1 MPMHLTCKAG
11 GGCYLSSQAN
21 SGKQSQ
27 WRKTRRSTMATLGRV
42 STEMETLKN
51 CQPSKFC
58 DPNNYCLN
66 FRTGSM
72 SLVRVGMSNGPQFKT
87 HFCALVLLL
96 RSSSSLAVHRVT
108 YTFTTH
114 PLHAAPMVRY
124 SKLPARMLFG
134 SYNTHI
140 TYTPMMV
147 AREFVR
153 SPKARDLEFSTNR
166 HERGIFSFPSSTAK
180 GDRRVRGALVAQFA
194 ARSGKEFADAVET
207 MAPHVDGIDLNCG
220 W

>member
-1 MPMHLTCKAG
+1 MEEDPPFYDG
-11 GGCYLSSQAN
+11 DPWSSLDRDGNAEGLPALEILRPDQLLLEFPHKIN
-21 SGKQSQ
+21 VSG
-27 WRKTRRSTMATLGRV
+27 A
-42 STEMETLKN
+42 
-51 CQPSKFC
+51 
-58 DPNNYCLN
+58 YCN
-66 FRTGSM
+66 
-72 SLVRVGMSNGPQFKT
+72 VNGPMSKT

-96 RSSSSLAVHRVT
+96 RSSSSLAALRVI
-108 YTFTTH
+108 YTFTAH

-180 GDRRVRGALVAQFA
+180 GERRVRGALVAQFA
-194 ARSGKEFADAVET
+194 ARSGKEFADAVEM